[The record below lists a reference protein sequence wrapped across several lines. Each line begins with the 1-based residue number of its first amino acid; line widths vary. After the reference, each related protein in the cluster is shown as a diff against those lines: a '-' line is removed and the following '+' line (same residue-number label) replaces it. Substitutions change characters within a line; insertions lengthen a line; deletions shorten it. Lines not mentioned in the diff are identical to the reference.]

1 MDASLYTDQLSSAL
15 IQEGIDRGEWLKN
28 QRLLEIIQEAAEKE
42 VSAREALSTSLQHI
56 ENVRDF
62 ASDPRAILG
71 SIQTKHGEIAEH
83 IEVEIRNARDV
94 LNHIKPSA
102 TFEGVGRTAPEDYLI
117 GTSQVQSKFI
127 NGAGKS
133 LDHVLEHLN
142 HYPGFANEGFYHIP
156 KDQFTMLEKVYK
168 GEDVGELSGRTVRK
182 LQELIK
188 QIEQETGKPFTQVV
202 QPSTSTYDE
211 VQLGRVGKTLDG
223 YEKEFHETSDKEIA
237 GIRKERTEQEASA
250 QHITDA
256 SWSQALKY
264 GAVSAAITGATSASM
279 KIYIKIKS
287 GKKLTA
293 FTLSDWKEVGYDF
306 TKGSVKGGISG
317 IGIYGL
323 TKVAGTPAPL
333 AGAIVSTAVGFSSL
347 YYSYKK
353 GDITQSEYADAACTL
368 SVEAGLA
375 AIGSALGQALIPIP
389 ALGAIIG
396 AAVTQSALK
405 IAKQIM
411 GTKEEAFI
419 QEMRNK
425 YNTLQSELDAQCKAI
440 IDRISA
446 YYDKLGGLIEAAL
459 SPEVN
464 RRLSG
469 SITLC
474 EYVGV
479 PKNKI
484 IHNTSELD
492 DFMLT

>member
-1 MDASLYTDQLSSAL
+1 MDTSLYTDQLSGAF
-15 IQEGIDRGEWLKN
+15 IQEGINQAELLKG
-28 QRLLEIIQEAAEKE
+28 QRLLEIFREAAEKE
-42 VSAREALSTSLQHI
+42 ASAREALSTSLQHI

-62 ASDPRAILG
+62 VSNPRSILG
-71 SIQTKHGEIAEH
+71 SMQTKHGEIAEH

-117 GTSQVQSKFI
+117 GGSQVQSKFI

-133 LDHVLEHLN
+133 LEHVLGHVN
-142 HYPGFANEGFYHIP
+142 HYPSFADDGFYHIP
-156 KDQFTMLEKVYK
+156 KDQFALLERVYK
-168 GEDVGELSGRTVRK
+168 GEDVGQLSGRTVRK
-182 LQELIK
+182 FQELIQ
-188 QIEQETGKPFTQVV
+188 QIEQQTGKPFTQVV
-202 QPSTSTYDE
+202 QPGISTYDE

-223 YEKEFHETSDKEIA
+223 YEKEFYETSDKEVA

-256 SWSQALKY
+256 SWNEALKY
-264 GAVSAAITGATSASM
+264 GAVSAAITGATSAGL
-279 KIYIKIKS
+279 KIYGKIKG
-287 GKKLTA
+287 GKKITT
-293 FTLSDWKEVGYDF
+293 FTLSDWKEIGYDF

-317 IGIYGL
+317 MGIYGL

-347 YYSYKK
+347 YYNYKRGNISK
-353 GDITQSEYADAACTL
+353 SEYADAACAL

-396 AAVTQSALK
+396 AAVAQSALK
-405 IAKQIM
+405 ITKQVV
-411 GTKEEAFI
+411 GAREEAFI
-419 QEMRNK
+419 REMQNK
-425 YNTLQSELDAQCKAI
+425 YNALQSELNAQCKAI
-440 IDRISA
+440 MNQINA

-464 RRLSG
+464 LRLSG
-469 SITLC
+469 SIALC
-474 EYVGV
+474 EFVGV
-479 PKNKI
+479 SKSEI
-484 IHNTSELD
+484 IHNTTELD
-492 DFMLT
+492 DFMLG